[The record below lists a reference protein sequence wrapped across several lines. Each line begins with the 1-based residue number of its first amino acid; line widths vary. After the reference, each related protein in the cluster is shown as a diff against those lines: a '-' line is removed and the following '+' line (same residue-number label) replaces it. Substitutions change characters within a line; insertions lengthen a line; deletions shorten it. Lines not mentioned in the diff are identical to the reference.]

1 MLCHLYWFW
10 LNWRSQVLEIH
21 VSGREGFPNVIL
33 IRMSW
38 FIHLQGQNN
47 FVKVKVSS
55 RLSCLFFLPHQNLT
69 IQDNTKSFLTSPQS
83 DNLCFPFSITL
94 CQLSIFLSF
103 CLCLSAWPPTSLPVY
118 LPACLSV
125 CLSACLPACL
135 SVNKLNFCMQLGTVI
150 AKKW

>member
-21 VSGREGFPNVIL
+21 VSGSESFPNVIL

-38 FIHLQGQNN
+38 SIHLQGQNN

-69 IQDNTKSFLTSPQS
+69 IQDNTTSFLTSPQS
-83 DNLCFPFSITL
+83 DNLCFPFSITQCVS
-94 CQLSIFLSF
+94 CQSF
-103 CLCLSAWPPTSLPVY
+103 
-118 LPACLSV
+118 CLSV
-125 CLSACLPACL
+125 CVCLPDCLPPYLFTCLPVCLPACLPACL

>member
-21 VSGREGFPNVIL
+21 VSGPESFPNVIL

-38 FIHLQGQNN
+38 SIHLQGQNN

-55 RLSCLFFLPHQNLT
+55 RLLCLFFLPHQNLT
-69 IQDNTKSFLTSPQS
+69 IQDNTKRVFWPPLSKITCASP
-83 DNLCFPFSITL
+83 
-94 CQLSIFLSF
+94 FLSLSVSVVNLSVF
-103 CLCLSAWPPTSLPVY
+103 LSVSVCLTAYLLTC
-118 LPACLSV
+118 LPACLPVSV
-125 CLSACLPACL
+125 CLSVCL